1 MVENSKSGSGE
12 GPGWATPGPT
22 RLKAAIAFH
31 PLTADR
37 WDDLVRLF
45 GPRGACGGCW
55 CMVWRLPPKE
65 WNAGKKDGGRG
76 NRRRLKSLVTRGEAP
91 GVLGYANGE
100 PIAWCVVAPRA
111 KYVAL
116 ARSRVLAP
124 LDDEPVWSISCLF
137 VAKGHRRRGVGTRAI
152 AAATELARS
161 RGAKIVEAYPIVATM
176 ESTPDPAASSGR
188 TFSGLGPKAPRS
200 PRQ

>member
-1 MVENSKSGSGE
+1 
-12 GPGWATPGPT
+12 
-22 RLKAAIAFH
+22 LKAGIAFH

-91 GVLGYANGE
+91 GVLGHANGE
-100 PIAWCVVAPRA
+100 PIAWCAVAPRA

-152 AAATELARS
+152 AAAAELARS

-176 ESTPDPAASSGR
+176 ESTPDPFVWRGTPSAYAKAGFREAARRSR
-188 TFSGLGPKAPRS
+188 TRPVMRKSMRALRRRS
-200 PRQ
+200 T